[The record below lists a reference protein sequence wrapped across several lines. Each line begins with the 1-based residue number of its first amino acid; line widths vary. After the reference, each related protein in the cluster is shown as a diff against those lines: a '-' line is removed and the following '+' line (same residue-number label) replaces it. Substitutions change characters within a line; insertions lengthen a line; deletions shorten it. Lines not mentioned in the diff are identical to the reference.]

1 MMDPM
6 MRMPAPG
13 PGMPGMPGPGPMG
26 MPGGMPGPG
35 GMPRFPGM
43 PFGGNP
49 DMNMAK
55 QGKKRFL
62 VCRYFFRVLSK
73 FCLLPRTLGNFLL

>member
-1 MMDPM
+1 MMDPNM

-43 PFGGNP
+43 PFGGAP
-49 DMNMAK
+49 DLNMSK
-55 QGKKRFL
+55 QGN
-62 VCRYFFRVLSK
+62 
-73 FCLLPRTLGNFLL
+73 TQ